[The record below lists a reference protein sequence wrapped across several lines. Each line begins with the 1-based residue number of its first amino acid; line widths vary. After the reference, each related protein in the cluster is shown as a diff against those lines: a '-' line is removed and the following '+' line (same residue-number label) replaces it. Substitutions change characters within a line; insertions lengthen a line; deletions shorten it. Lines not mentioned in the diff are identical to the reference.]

1 MKASS
6 FRIQQAIEQ
15 LQIYIQSMPYFTD
28 IVTELQN
35 NGAQVYIVGGIV
47 RDVYMGLPLGD
58 IDVEIH
64 DIEARQLEVIL
75 QQFGTCS
82 LVGASFGVYKLYG
95 VDWSLPRHDVRVAH
109 DGRHPDESHPDES
122 HPDGRHPDGRHPQIQ
137 IDIHLDIRE
146 AARRRDLTIN
156 ALMYDMQN
164 NIIHDFFGSFDD
176 CDRRLLRSPDVQF
189 FADDPLR
196 FFRVMHFV
204 GRFDAFV
211 DAELFEMCKTMNI
224 SDISRE
230 RVEQELYKLFLYSH
244 FPSRGFRFLH
254 DCGQLQ
260 KWFAEIAVLVNVK
273 QLPQW
278 HPEGSVF
285 EHTMQSIDAAA
296 QYIRQN
302 NYIEIISRDK
312 NSTGADFQN
321 IADSVGDS
329 ESTDTTIILLLA
341 ALCHDCGKAITTDPQ
356 TLKSHGHDIAG
367 VDCARAL
374 LQRIVGSKR
383 IQKKVLGFVRYHMIP
398 LNFIKNNASDKAY
411 RVLSVNL
418 ARCQLTIKMLV
429 SLAYAD
435 SAARNGINNT
445 PLDCCAQRV
454 DLFAQ
459 RAREAGVFDGPPQQ
473 LVQGKDILGLYGE
486 GPIIGEIVIYA
497 YELQVE
503 RGISDKDVLL
513 GMVAKKYKK

>member
-15 LQIYIQSMPYFTD
+15 LQAYIQSTPHLTD
-28 IVTELQN
+28 IITVLQN
-35 NGAQVYIVGGIV
+35 NGARVYIVGGIV
-47 RDVYMGLPLGD
+47 RDAYLNVPLG
-58 IDVEIH
+58 EI
-64 DIEARQLEVIL
+64 DIEVHGIESMQLEAIL
-75 QQFGTCS
+75 QQFGTIS
-82 LVGASFGVYKLYG
+82 LVGAVFGVYKLHG
-95 VDWSLPRHDVRVAH
+95 IDWSLPRHDSRAAH
-109 DGRHPDESHPDES
+109 
-122 HPDGRHPDGRHPQIQ
+122 DGRHPDGRHPQIQ

-156 ALMYDMQN
+156 ALMYDMQSN
-164 NIIHDFFGSFDD
+164 VIHDFFGSFDD
-176 CDRRLLRSPDVQF
+176 CDRRVLRSPDVQF

-230 RVEQELYKLFLYSH
+230 RVEQELYKLFIYSR

-254 DCGQLQ
+254 DCGRLQ
-260 KWFAEIAVLVNVK
+260 EWFVEIAALVNVK

-285 EHTMQSIDAAA
+285 EHTMQTLDAAA
-296 QYIRQN
+296 RYFYQ
-302 NYIEIISRDK
+302 K
-312 NSTGADFQN
+312 NSENKEMHGN
-321 IADSVGDS
+321 
-329 ESTDTTIILLLA
+329 DTIDNNNKNFDQKSNNNKEHNNGIVLLLA
-341 ALCHDCGKAITTDPQ
+341 ALCHDCGKAVSTDEQ

-367 VDCARAL
+367 VEISHVL
-374 LQRIVGSKR
+374 LSRIVGSKK
-383 IQKKVLGFVRYHMIP
+383 IQKMVLGLVRYHMMP
-398 LNFIKNNASDKAY
+398 LNFIKNNASAKAY

-429 SLAYAD
+429 LLAYAD
-435 SAARNGINNT
+435 SAARNGVNT
-445 PLDCCAQRV
+445 MPLDNCAQRV
-454 DLFAQ
+454 DIFAQ
-459 RAREAGVFDGPPQQ
+459 RSRDAGVFDGPPQQ

-486 GPIIGEIVIYA
+486 GPIIGEIVTYA
-497 YELQVE
+497 YEQQIMT
-503 RGISDKDVLL
+503 GCTDKDILL
-513 GMVAKKYKK
+513 DMVEKKYKK